1 MNLDKIYF
9 KNREEAVKK
18 LLEVLPIYSMR
29 LEKWT
34 IVSVSN
40 GGYEIAKIIA
50 KELDAQYEIMFNEKI
65 YAPNNDDCEIAVV
78 TELEDVLI
86 HEELVKSF
94 DIDLNYIYSKSKIIY
109 EDIIRPKI
117 ISFKAGVRLDD
128 LEGKNILIVDEDIN
142 IGLVMM
148 ACIKT
153 IINQKVKSISVA
165 TPILSTASIKA
176 IDSITDDL
184 YYIKSLDHF
193 IEAEYYYETLEELT
207 YEDINRIKNEGK
219 EKE

>member
-1 MNLDKIYF
+1 MVKAFDINLDSIYTMSKEIYKEKIKPVAYRFRNGEKFQNLAF
-9 KNREEAVKK
+9 KNV
-18 LLEVLPIYSMR
+18 
-29 LEKWT
+29 
-34 IVSVSN
+34 
-40 GGYEIAKIIA
+40 
-50 KELDAQYEIMFNEKI
+50 
-65 YAPNNDDCEIAVV
+65 
-78 TELEDVLI
+78 
-86 HEELVKSF
+86 
-94 DIDLNYIYSKSKIIY
+94 
-109 EDIIRPKI
+109 
-117 ISFKAGVRLDD
+117 
-128 LEGKNILIVDEDIN
+128 LIVDEDIN
-142 IGLVMM
+142 VGLVMM

>member
-1 MNLDKIYF
+1 MSKDKIYF
-9 KNREEAVKK
+9 KNREEAAYK
-18 LLEVLPIYSMR
+18 LLEILPIDSMK
-29 LEKWT
+29 LEEWT
-34 IVSVSN
+34 VIACSY
-40 GGYEIAKIIA
+40 GGFEIAKIVA
-50 KELDAQYEIMFNEKI
+50 DSLDAEFDIMFNEKI
-65 YAPNNDDCEIAVV
+65 YAPQNDECEI
-78 TELEDVLI
+78 EVLI
-86 HEELVKSF
+86 HEELVKAF
-94 DIDLNYIYSKSKIIY
+94 DINLDSIYTMSKEIYKEKIKPVAY
-109 EDIIRPKI
+109 RFRNGEKFQNLA
-117 ISFKAGVRLDD
+117 FKNV
-128 LEGKNILIVDEDIN
+128 LIVDEDIN
-142 IGLVMM
+142 VGLVMM